1 MQIACNINSFSHDV
15 HHLSL
20 VRFDEVK
27 KSTANM
33 RPHPSKLFISFD
45 SSENDMASIF
55 KRKFLSDPV
64 DELVHILR
72 KIKLVVDVVKYLS
85 DILEVHSVKLVSEF
99 LSRHAKHSFRS
110 STIINNLRLMD
121 WPHDFAFIRILKKQ
135 RLLSMESGTEVVEFS
150 RTDKLSIREISRN

>member
-1 MQIACNINSFSHDV
+1 MQIACDVNSFSHDV
-15 HHLSL
+15 YHLSL

-27 KSTANM
+27 KGTANM
-33 RPHPSKLFISFD
+33 RPHPSKLFISFK
-45 SSENDMASIF
+45 SSENYLASIF

-99 LSRHAKHSFRS
+99 LSRHAEHSFRIPS
-110 STIINNLRLMD
+110 IINQLRLMD
-121 WPHDFAFIRILKKQ
+121 WPHNFAFVRILKKQ